1 MFLLDRNIMNL
12 CTLPQICILQIHEPN
27 RILNNNMLKIRQFRV
42 KYSTVVPTIRELFQK
57 PAPIDSEITC
67 YGHIKSVRNFKKLTF
82 VDISDGSSHQSLNV
96 VMDNSGSMNNQ
107 YAVGQ
112 SVEVKGQ
119 WVESRGKQANEL
131 RVVSGN
137 PSHSLKI
144 LGNVTEKYPIQ
155 KKNLTLQFLRG
166 LPTLRHRTS
175 TLASVMRFRSRME
188 LEVAKYF
195 QENNCIKVSPPL
207 LTSSDCEGAGE
218 VFVVESL
225 NKPKNEFF
233 EKPAFLTVSAQ
244 LHLEV
249 LALSLNRVWCL
260 SPCFRAE
267 DSNTNRHLCE
277 FWMLEAEL
285 SYMSEIKQLTNFV
298 ENMIRNIV
306 ISLKEASQDVG
317 LFQDLYHSRYSEE
330 DRQKLTDRWNSLTSD
345 NNWPSITYNEAI
357 IIINE
362 HLLENKSKLAFGDD
376 ILTEYE
382 KWLAGVHFQSPVFV
396 TDYPKSQKPFY
407 MPNLAPAKFDAKK
420 PTVACF
426 DLIIPEIGELVGGSL
441 REHDLKKLKDEMK
454 ARGMNLD
461 AMHWYLSTREN
472 GSVPH
477 GGFGLGFERL
487 IAYLSAIDNIK
498 DVSAF
503 PRAPG
508 LCSC

>member
-1 MFLLDRNIMNL
+1 
-12 CTLPQICILQIHEPN
+12 
-27 RILNNNMLKIRQFRV
+27 MLKMRLLRV
-42 KYSTVVPTIRELFQK
+42 KYSTLAPTIRELFQN
-57 PAPIDSEITC
+57 PAPINSEITC
-67 YGHIKSVRNFKKLTF
+67 HGHIKSIRNFKKLTF

-96 VMDNSGSMNNQ
+96 VMENSGGSNDN

-131 RVVSGN
+131 RIDSGN
-137 PSHSLKI
+137 PGHSLRI
-144 LGNVTEKYPIQ
+144 LGNVPETYPIQ
-155 KKNLTLQFLRG
+155 KKTLTLQFLRG

-175 TLASVMRFRSRME
+175 TLASVLRFRSRVE
-188 LEVAKYF
+188 LELAKFF
-195 QENNCIKVSPPL
+195 QDANCTKVSPPL

-225 NKPKNEFF
+225 NKPKDEFF
-233 EKPAFLTVSAQ
+233 EKSAFLTVSAQ

-285 SYMSEIKQLTNFV
+285 SYMTKVEQLTAFV
-298 ENMIRNIV
+298 ENMIRSIV
-306 ISLKEASQDVG
+306 LTLKESSLDVG
-317 LFQDLYHSRYSEE
+317 LFQDLHQSRYSEE
-330 DRQKLTDRWNSLTSD
+330 ERLKLTDRWNSLISEKS
-345 NNWPSITYNEAI
+345 WPTITYNEAI
-357 IIINE
+357 LIINE
-362 HLLENKSKLAFGDD
+362 HLDNGKNKLAFGDD
-376 ILTEYE
+376 ILTEHE

-396 TDYPKSQKPFY
+396 TDYPKLQKPFY
-407 MPNLAPAKFDAKK
+407 MPDLSPDKFDTEK

-441 REHDLKKLKDEMK
+441 REHDLEKLTNEMK
-454 ARGMNLD
+454 SRGMNVES
-461 AMHWYLSTREN
+461 MQWYLSTREN

-498 DVSAF
+498 DISAF

-508 LCSC
+508 LCAC